1 MHRLS
6 TLPGGNPDD
15 PLSFV
20 EQPSAEVL
28 FLSSAGTDLSA
39 LARTLEESSSQDWDG
54 RIRALPLDALN
65 HPAQIDHYLSICTS
79 RTRLIVVRLLGG
91 RGHSSYV

>member
-39 LARTLEESSSQDWDG
+39 LARTLEESSSQD
-54 RIRALPLDALN
+54 
-65 HPAQIDHYLSICTS
+65 LS
-79 RTRLIVVRLLGG
+79 LI
-91 RGHSSYV
+91 HI